1 MTVLT
6 RRSPADERLR
16 PVTPPP
22 ALLRH
27 GPAERWLE
35 ALPLGNGR
43 LGAMAWGD
51 PARARFGLN
60 ESTL

>member
-1 MTVLT
+1 MTRPPGT
-6 RRSPADERLR
+6 DERLR

-51 PARARFGLN
+51 PGRARFSLN
-60 ESTL
+60 EIGRAHV